1 MLASRVVQARTQVSY
16 TPHGHP
22 SNPGFSK
29 IAHSIH
35 IHSRRGSIKR
45 AVDEG
50 YPSAD
55 DSSGSNHSLILTPAL
70 HPLDVLLRLSPLACV
85 QCLIMAFFTGE
96 ISRWSA
102 SLELSPIKWRALAL
116 NGSLAFLLNYVSFVT
131 SRRAGALSMTVAA
144 NVKQVLTIL
153 LAALM
158 FNIGTPSATHLIG
171 IALTLGGGLW
181 YGYLEVKEKS
191 ETPVKDLDER
201 TAV

>member
-1 MLASRVVQARTQVSY
+1 M
-16 TPHGHP
+16 
-22 SNPGFSK
+22 
-29 IAHSIH
+29 
-35 IHSRRGSIKR
+35 HSRRGSIKR
-45 AVDEG
+45 TADEG
-50 YPSAD
+50 YPSTD
-55 DSSGSNHSLILTPAL
+55 EHSRSNHSLTPAPAL

-85 QCLIMAFFTGE
+85 QCLIVAFFSGE

-102 SLELSPIKWRALAL
+102 SLELAPPKWRALAL

-153 LAALM
+153 LALLM
-158 FNIGTPSATHLIG
+158 FNTGTPSATHLIG

-191 ETPVKDLDER
+191 DATTKDLDER
-201 TAV
+201 AAV